1 MMIKIYTNCFPP
13 LGFLSPLPNQAE
25 VSEALQSDDSIQDEM
40 RWDEM
45 RCDRIKYDHMK
56 RN

>member
-40 RWDEM
+40 R
-45 RCDRIKYDHMK
+45 
-56 RN
+56 